1 MPGLNTDIVV
11 HRVPLKPECNLV
23 RQKLRKMKLDILF
36 KIKGE
41 VLKQF
46 ETVFLTVSKYPERVE
61 NIVPV
66 SKKQTKRQKRENV
79 YG

>member
-1 MPGLNTDIVV
+1 
-11 HRVPLKPECNLV
+11 
-23 RQKLRKMKLDILF
+23 MKLDILF
-36 KIKGE
+36 KIKWE

-66 SKKQTKRQKRENV
+66 SKKQTKRQKSENV
-79 YG
+79 YGP